1 MLPIRD
7 SDPNIYMEAK
17 KYTVHLT
24 SFRTQKLCNGLS
36 NNSIM
41 CIISEEANALHQKG
55 FLCVEKKC
63 SQLKRTIVGILNF
76 QYTFSV
82 DPYRKKEMHTL
93 QFSRKRPHLAKQRN
107 WANSRKCS
115 SKCKKEKQE
124 TGRDS
129 LVFFP
134 TLTFVTGR
142 PRSQPGGE
150 GADVPL
156 RMRLRLQHFHTE
168 WCRWNE
174 MSLGT
179 HTGAYII
186 R

>member
-7 SDPNIYMEAK
+7 SDPNIYREAK

-55 FLCVEKKC
+55 FLCVEKNVLNWKGQ
-63 SQLKRTIVGILNF
+63 SWAYSTFNTHSVLIRTE
-76 QYTFSV
+76 
-82 DPYRKKEMHTL
+82 KKEMHTL